1 MLKTLAIGLGC
12 LLALPAL
19 AAAPATVPTNIRL
32 DTSQEPPY
40 QMLVDGQLGGLA
52 VEVVDCIFERLQQ
65 PHSIELTSL
74 NRARLNVR
82 QQLAEG
88 FFSAAPDPQSD
99 AYAELSA
106 PLLIEKWYWYAR
118 DAQVLN
124 RQPWEGELRIGG
136 VLGSNSLAWLEMRG
150 IKVTQTVSRHEQLV
164 KLLERG
170 RIDLFLADQQVM
182 RSVAADVQPPLHQ
195 RFARYTPLG
204 VYFAREFLDQHPG
217 FLKAFNRQVQ
227 DCAKPGAPLEEP
239 EQRLLRQLAAH
250 HLQRWGKH
258 PLLLAAL
265 QEPRPALEQDS
276 IIALD
281 RQWVAAREQGQSTLL
296 GERIASHPASAY
308 LRQVQQRYA
317 PLFGEIFIADE
328 QGLVV
333 AMSQPT
339 SDYWQGDEAKFLQT
353 RGLAEGEAVIEAL
366 SYDASSQS
374 FLVQLHLPLF
384 DAGGRTRLGTLTIGM
399 NIEAVFAQSGP

>member
-1 MLKTLAIGLGC
+1 MFKTLAIGLGC

-19 AAAPATVPTNIRL
+19 AAAAAMPVNIRL

-52 VEVVDCIFERLQQ
+52 VEVVECIFERLQQ
-65 PHSIELTSL
+65 PHSIEVTSL

-88 FFSAAPDPQSD
+88 FFSSAPNPQSD
-99 AYAELSA
+99 AYAQLSA

-136 VLGSNSLAWLEMRG
+136 VLGSNSLGWLELRG
-150 IKVTQTVSRHEQLV
+150 IAVAQTVSRHEQLV
-164 KLLERG
+164 RLLERG
-170 RIDLFLADQQVM
+170 RIDLFLADQEVM
-182 RSVAADVQPPLHQ
+182 RSITADSDNPPLQ
-195 RFARYTPLG
+195 RRFARYTPLG

-217 FLKAFNRQVQ
+217 FLRAFNRQVQ
-227 DCAKPGAPLEEP
+227 DCAKPGAPLDEP
-239 EQRLLRQLAAH
+239 EKRLLRQLAAH

-265 QEPRPALEQDS
+265 QEPRANLQLDS
-276 IIALD
+276 ILELD
-281 RQWVAAREQGQSTLL
+281 RQWIAAHEQGQLTLL

-339 SDYWQGDEAKFLQT
+339 SDYWQGDEAKFLET
-353 RGLAEGEAVIEAL
+353 RGLAEGDAVVEAL
-366 SYDASSQS
+366 AYDASSQS
-374 FLVQLHLPLF
+374 FLVQLHMPLF
-384 DAGGRTRLGTLTIGM
+384 DAGGSKRLGTLTIGM
-399 NIEAVFAQSGP
+399 NVEAVFAQSGP

>member
-1 MLKTLAIGLGC
+1 MFKTLAIGLGC

-19 AAAPATVPTNIRL
+19 AAAPAAAPMNIRL

-65 PHSIELTSL
+65 PHSIEITSL

-82 QQLAEG
+82 QQLADG

-99 AYAELSA
+99 AYAQLSA

-136 VLGSNSLAWLEMRG
+136 VLGSNSLAWLELRG
-150 IKVTQTVSRHEQLV
+150 IAVAQTVSRHEQLV

-170 RIDLFLADQQVM
+170 RIDLFLADQDVM
-182 RSVAADVQPPLHQ
+182 RSAATDPDNLQR

-204 VYFAREFLDQHPG
+204 VYFARDFLDQHHG

-258 PLLLAAL
+258 PLLLDAL
-265 QEPRPALEQDS
+265 QEPRPNLQPDGILE
-276 IIALD
+276 LD
-281 RQWVAAREQGQSTLL
+281 RQWMAAHELGELTLI

-339 SDYWQGDEAKFLQT
+339 SDYWQGDEAKFLET
-353 RGLAEGEAVIEAL
+353 RGLAEGDAVIEAL
-366 SYDASSQS
+366 AYDASSQS
-374 FLVQLHLPLF
+374 FLVQLHMPLF
-384 DAGGRTRLGTLTIGM
+384 DAGGSKRLGTLTIGM
-399 NIEAVFAQSGP
+399 NVEAVFAQSGP

>member
-1 MLKTLAIGLGC
+1 MFKTLAIGLGC
-12 LLALPAL
+12 LLVLPAL
-19 AAAPATVPTNIRL
+19 AAAAAMPVNIRL

-52 VEVVDCIFERLQQ
+52 VEVVECIFERLQQ
-65 PHSIELTSL
+65 PHSIEVTSL

-88 FFSAAPDPQSD
+88 FFSSAPTPQSD
-99 AYAELSA
+99 AYAQLSA

-136 VLGSNSLAWLEMRG
+136 VLGSNSLGWLELRG
-150 IKVTQTVSRHEQLV
+150 IAVAQTVSRHEQLV
-164 KLLERG
+164 RLLERG
-170 RIDLFLADQQVM
+170 RIDLFLADQEVM
-182 RSVAADVQPPLHQ
+182 RSITADSDNPPLQ
-195 RFARYTPLG
+195 RRFARYTPLG

-217 FLKAFNRQVQ
+217 FLRAFNRQVQ
-227 DCAKPGAPLEEP
+227 DCAKPGAPLDEP

-265 QEPRPALEQDS
+265 QEPRANLQLDS
-276 IIALD
+276 ILELD
-281 RQWVAAREQGQSTLL
+281 RQWIAAHEQGQLTLL

-339 SDYWQGDEAKFLQT
+339 SDYWQGDEAKFLET
-353 RGLAEGEAVIEAL
+353 RTLAEGDAVVEAL
-366 SYDASSQS
+366 AYDASSQS
-374 FLVQLHLPLF
+374 FLVQLHMPLF
-384 DAGGRTRLGTLTIGM
+384 DAGGSKRLGTLTIGM
-399 NIEAVFAQSGP
+399 NVEAVFAQSGP

>member
-19 AAAPATVPTNIRL
+19 AAAPAAVPTNIRL

-258 PLLLAAL
+258 QLLLAAL